1 MFLIITNQYIYSVM
15 SVEDVYRENYE
26 ALSGLP
32 IVKQLLK
39 ENKKLRRKVRTL
51 ETLLYEF
58 PALFESR
65 KKKNIKTE
73 SNVEP
78 TLCDTLVDDEVVF
91 VPKSIEVITPLH
103 TENAQSVSPRSL
115 ITAHEVGVLNV
126 QRCKTNTVCNLTEE
140 EEVLN
145 DAPNVF
151 IKIEKDDGV
160 VESEADSEVET
171 DSVVE
176 SEVEEEEEEPVKPTE
191 DDTEVFEI
199 TVKGKAYYTNNEI
212 NGNIYKILEDEDVGP
227 MVGKF
232 VNGKAKFT
240 A

>member
-1 MFLIITNQYIYSVM
+1 M

-26 ALSGLP
+26 ALSSLP

-65 KKKNIKTE
+65 KKKDIKTE
-73 SNVEP
+73 TSVEP
-78 TLCDTLVDDEVVF
+78 TLCDTLADNEVVF
-91 VPKSIEVITPLH
+91 VSKPVEVI
-103 TENAQSVSPRSL
+103 
-115 ITAHEVGVLNV
+115 
-126 QRCKTNTVCNLTEE
+126 KTNTVYDLTGE
-140 EEVLN
+140 EEVLG

-151 IKIEKDDGV
+151 IKIEKDEGIVESDAE
-160 VESEADSEVET
+160 VESEAEEEVE
-171 DSVVE
+171 SE
-176 SEVEEEEEEPVKPTE
+176 SEVEEEPAKPIE

-199 TVKGKAYYTNNEI
+199 TVKGKAYYTNNET

-227 MVGKF
+227 VVGKF
-232 VNGKAKFT
+232 VNGKAKFN